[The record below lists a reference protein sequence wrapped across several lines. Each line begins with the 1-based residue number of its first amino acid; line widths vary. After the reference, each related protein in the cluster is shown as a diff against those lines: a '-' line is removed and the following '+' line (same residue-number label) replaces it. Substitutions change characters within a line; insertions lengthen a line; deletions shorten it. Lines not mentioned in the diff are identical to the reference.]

1 MHNNQTK
8 GFTLIELMIT
18 VVIIGIIAGVAYP
31 SFMDMMN
38 KSRRADA
45 HSALM
50 ELSLAQSK
58 LRGNCT
64 TYASGIGSVSD
75 CANKKV
81 KGTSS
86 SENGYYALSV
96 SGATGNAYTLTA
108 TAQGVQLNDT
118 RCKKMTL
125 AVSPSQPKGVKAP
138 ETCW

>member
-1 MHNNQTK
+1 MHNTQTK

-18 VVIIGIIAGVAYP
+18 VAIIGIIASVAYP
-31 SFMDMMN
+31 SFIDMMN

-64 TYASGIGSVSD
+64 TYGSSIGSVSD
-75 CANKKV
+75 CVNKKV

-86 SENGYYALSV
+86 SENGYYVLTV

-108 TAQGVQLNDT
+108 TAQGVQQKDT
-118 RCKKMTL
+118 SCKSMTL
-125 AVSPSQPKGVKAP
+125 IVSPSQPKGVKAP
-138 ETCW
+138 EACW